1 MIYWMDDVTMN
12 NLNIRATLSCL
23 CFIIFLFLPHVDI
36 ICNLQLNRPA
46 GASNLFYLDLIQYLK
61 SLDFIQSLSRGLG
74 CFVMQDVAFPSYLV
88 NYKGEN
94 HLSELGAFYLCPIYH
109 SWWLVKPAVL
119 YLHKLSKH
127 PRRSGIKNINLLLL
141 FKVILY
147 HLYFPQILVVDSCLF

>member
-1 MIYWMDDVTMN
+1 M
-12 NLNIRATLSCL
+12 ATLSCS

>member
-1 MIYWMDDVTMN
+1 ME
-12 NLNIRATLSCL
+12 S
-23 CFIIFLFLPHVDI
+23 FK
-36 ICNLQLNRPA
+36 
-46 GASNLFYLDLIQYLK
+46 YLK

-127 PRRSGIKNINLLLL
+127 LRRSGIKNINLLLL

>member
-1 MIYWMDDVTMN
+1 M
-12 NLNIRATLSCL
+12 
-23 CFIIFLFLPHVDI
+23 IFLFLPHVDI
-36 ICNLQLNRPA
+36 VCNLQLNRPA

-74 CFVMQDVAFPSYLV
+74 CFVMHDVAFPSYLV